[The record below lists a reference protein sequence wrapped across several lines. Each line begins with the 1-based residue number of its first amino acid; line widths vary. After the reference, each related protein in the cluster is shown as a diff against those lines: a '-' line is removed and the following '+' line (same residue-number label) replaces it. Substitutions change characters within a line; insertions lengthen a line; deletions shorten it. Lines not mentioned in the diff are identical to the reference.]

1 MTRFLL
7 EKLNVDLSK
16 LVPSHGEMNIL
27 VEAFKDTVC
36 EATSKKDPE
45 LLASLCAGI
54 GEVRLR
60 GVCRRL
66 STPERA
72 EIIQLLLPEVT
83 ETSSKAQ
90 ELISR
95 LCDTAPHLV
104 ALQEIF
110 ETLGYER
117 FREEPL
123 AKWFG
128 ERAAL
133 AEAVGDLKGADFLD
147 EEIKTRAEAEVA
159 IDRIN
164 DVLRHNASLLES
176 DDRLQHVPMAF
187 NAKLLL
193 VAFDEQRMEVED
205 PIEFAQ
211 AWNERIKI
219 HTATGLGVFDSADL
233 VLSSRELREI
243 RQGLE
248 QFPAY
253 VLTLENVAIGIN
265 FRSPPAGREG
275 ALGGYEMGRIFL
287 FDTVRDARPG
297 VDFPETGIDPVM
309 YATVHEV
316 SHTAQTVGMMDFQK
330 ISRWVRVS
338 NLTFRDPVTNSCHR
352 IRPEAFVPGECVEA
366 ESGRY
371 IVSFHV
377 EPETIHFPLGVSI
390 KNPDKADAEA
400 GYLYRDDAKFV
411 NSYAATSPEED
422 YAESL
427 TAFLLDPKKLL
438 ALAPEKHELMNFLYG
453 KISK

>member
-16 LVPSHGEMNIL
+16 LVPSHGEMHIL

-83 ETSSKAQ
+83 EMSSKAQ

-104 ALQEIF
+104 ALQETF
-110 ETLGYER
+110 ETVGYQR

-193 VAFDEQRMEVED
+193 GAFEDRRMEVED
-205 PIEFAQ
+205 PIEFAR
-211 AWNERIKI
+211 AWNERIKV
-219 HTATGLGVFDSADL
+219 HTMTGLGVYDTGDL
-233 VLSSRELREI
+233 SLSSRELREI
-243 RQGLE
+243 RKGLE
-248 QFPAY
+248 HFPAY

-297 VDFPETGIDPVM
+297 VDFPDTGIDPVT

-330 ISRWVRVS
+330 ISGWVRVS
-338 NLTFRDPVTNSCHR
+338 NLTFRDPITHASHR
-352 IRPEAFVPGECVEA
+352 IRPEALVPGECVEM

-371 IVSFHV
+371 TVSFHA

-422 YAESL
+422 YKESL
-427 TAFLLDPKKLL
+427 TTFLLDHEKLL

>member
-1 MTRFLL
+1 MARFELT
-7 EKLNVDLSK
+7 KLNVDLSQ

-27 VEAFKDTVC
+27 VEAFKDTVRD
-36 EATSKKDPE
+36 ATARQDSE
-45 LLASLCAGI
+45 LLGSLCGGI
-54 GEVRLR
+54 GEIRLR

-66 STPERA
+66 STSERA
-72 EIIQLLLPEVT
+72 EMIGLLLPEV
-83 ETSSKAQ
+83 EDKSSKAQ

-104 ALQEIF
+104 ALQQTF

-117 FREEPL
+117 FREGPL

-133 AEAVGDLKGADFLD
+133 AEAVGEVRGVAFLD
-147 EEIKTRAEAEVA
+147 EEIRTPEDADAA
-159 IDRIN
+159 IARI
-164 DVLRHNASLLES
+164 DEVLRYNATVLET
-176 DDRLQHVPMAF
+176 DERLEHVPMAF
-187 NAKLLL
+187 NSKLLL
-193 VAFDEQRMEVED
+193 AAFEEQRWGVED
-205 PIEFAQ
+205 PVEFAR

-297 VDFPETGIDPVM
+297 VDFPETGIDPVT

-330 ISRWVRVS
+330 LSGWVRVS
-338 NLTFRDPVTNSCHR
+338 NLTFRDPITNAFHR
-352 IRPEAFVPGECVEA
+352 IRPEAFVPGECVET

-400 GYLYRDDAKFV
+400 GYLYSDDAEFV
-411 NSYAATSPEED
+411 NSYAAISPEED

-427 TAFLLDPKKLL
+427 TAFLLDREKLMR
-438 ALAPEKHELMNFLYG
+438 LAPEKYELMNFLYG